1 MTIEKST
8 MIDAFSQDL
17 RYAARSLARRPLVTA
32 VTVLSLAL
40 GIGVNSALFSV
51 FDHLLLRRL
60 PVASPEQL
68 VLITSP
74 GPRPGGTSTSGAGR
88 NEAVFSYPLFRDL
101 ERLTNFGL
109 SSIVAHRDFLVN
121 LAYRGQTQHAD
132 GLLVSGAYF
141 SALGI
146 VPAAGRLLTP
156 DDDRVPD
163 GQPVAVLS
171 HAYWTSRFGARPDV
185 VGDTLTINGQPM
197 TIVGVAPDGFTGTT
211 AMESPEVFAPLAMS
225 ARLSANP
232 ERENRRNHW
241 VYVFGRLSPGV
252 SREQAESRLNVPF
265 TALIRDVEYPLMR
278 GGLASDRQRAEFQ
291 ARRLFVRDGSR
302 PRNADSGRLQMFA
315 IVLFGVTGFVLLI
328 ACANVANL
336 LLARATDRSTEI
348 ALRLSMGASSARLI
362 RLLLTE
368 ACLLG
373 VLGGAAALLVSKG
386 TLAWLI
392 TLVPVEDRA
401 TIAFVVD
408 GRVLVFTLVLGLVT
422 GLGFGLIPALYSTRR
437 TVADAIHAGAPR
449 ASGTR
454 SAMRMRTT
462 LATTQI
468 ALATALLATAGLFV
482 VSLFNLSRVEL
493 GIKTDGLMSFR
504 ISPFLN
510 GYVND
515 RFRALVDRIEDGVR
529 ALPGVTSVGESTIVL
544 LGNDGWTQNVS
555 VEGFNAAPDDDVQT
569 NSAFVSPDYFATVGV
584 PLLAGRD
591 FTRADAGTSAKVA
604 IVNEAFA
611 RKFHLDAGVIGTHL
625 ALGRGPK
632 KALDIEI
639 VGLVRDARHTAVREN
654 NPPQMFLPYRQG
666 VIGSITFYVRSTLDA
681 AQIVPAIA
689 AVVATA
695 DRNLPLENVRTMR
708 EQVWNSVTA
717 DRVLATL
724 STSFAGLA
732 TILAGIGLYAMLA
745 HIVARRVREM
755 GIRIALGAQRRDVA
769 RLIFAHVGRITLIG
783 GTVGAALAL
792 ALGRVGRSVLFGLDG
807 SAPTIV
813 GSAVVL
819 VVAVAFAA
827 GFVPARRASLVNP
840 VDALRAE

>member
-1 MTIEKST
+1 
-8 MIDAFSQDL
+8 MIDSLFQDV

-32 VTVLSLAL
+32 VTALSLAL

-51 FDHLLLRRL
+51 FDHLLLRSL

-101 ERLTNFGL
+101 ERFTNVGL
-109 SSIVAHRDFLVN
+109 SSIVAHRDFSVN
-121 LAYRGQTQHAD
+121 LAYRSQTEHGE
-132 GLLVSGAYF
+132 GLIVSGAYF
-141 SALGI
+141 STLGLI
-146 VPAAGRLLTP
+146 PAAGRMLTP

-163 GQPVAVLS
+163 GQPVVVLS
-171 HAYWTSRFGARPDV
+171 HTYWTNRFGAGPGII
-185 VGDTLTINGQPM
+185 GDTLYINGQPM

-211 AMESPEVFAPLAMS
+211 AMESPQVFAPLAMS

-241 VYVFGRLSPGV
+241 LYVFGRLSPGV
-252 SREQAESRLNVPF
+252 TRAQAESRLNVPF
-265 TALIRDVEYPLMR
+265 TALMRDVEYPLMR
-278 GGLASDRQRAEFQ
+278 SGLGSDRQRADFQ
-291 ARRLFVRDGSR
+291 ARRVLVRDGSR
-302 PRNADSGRLQMFA
+302 PRNADTGRLQTFA

-336 LLARATDRSTEI
+336 LLARATDRSTEM
-348 ALRLSMGASSARLI
+348 ALRLSMGASSVRLM

-373 VLGGAAALLVSKG
+373 VLGGVAAVVISKI
-386 TLAWLI
+386 TLAWLV

-401 TIAFVVD
+401 TIPFVVD
-408 GRVLVFTLVLGLVT
+408 GRVLVFTLLLGLVT
-422 GLGFGLIPALYSTRR
+422 GLGFGLLPALYGTRR
-437 TVADAIHAGAPR
+437 TVAGAIHAGAPR
-449 ASGTR
+449 ASTSRG
-454 SAMRMRTT
+454 AMRMRTT
-462 LATTQI
+462 LATVQI
-468 ALATALLATAGLFV
+468 ALATALLATAGLFI
-482 VSLFNLSRVEL
+482 VSLFNISRVEL
-493 GIKTDGLMSFR
+493 GIKTEGLMSFR
-504 ISPFLN
+504 LSPYLN
-510 GYVND
+510 RHTGEQS
-515 RFRALVDRIEDGVR
+515 RALLEQVEDGIR
-529 ALPGVTSVGESTIVL
+529 ALPGVTSVSESTIVL
-544 LGNDGWTQNVS
+544 LGNDGWTQNVL
-555 VEGFNAAPDDDVQT
+555 VEGFNASPDDDVQT
-569 NSAFVSPDYFATVGV
+569 NSAFIGANYFATVGV

-591 FTRADAGTSAKVA
+591 FTRADAGTSSKVA

-611 RKFHLDAGVIGTHL
+611 RKFHLDSHVVGSHL

-639 VGLVRDARHTAVREN
+639 VGLVRDARHTAVRQN

-689 AVVATA
+689 TVVARA
-695 DRNLPLENVRTMR
+695 DRNLPIENVRTMN
-708 EQVWNSVTA
+708 EQVWNSVTP

-724 STSFAGLA
+724 SSSFAGLA

-769 RLIFAHVGRITLIG
+769 RLIFTHVGRITLVG
-783 GTVGAALAL
+783 GTVGAALAI
-792 ALGRVGRSVLFGLDG
+792 ALGRAGRSVLFGLGG
-807 SAPTIV
+807 SEPAIV
-813 GSAVVL
+813 GAAVLL

-827 GFVPARRASLVNP
+827 GFAPARRASLVNP

>member
-1 MTIEKST
+1 
-8 MIDAFSQDL
+8 MIDSLFQDV

-51 FDHLLLRRL
+51 FDRLLLRRL
-60 PVASPEQL
+60 AVASPEQL

-101 ERLTNFGL
+101 ERLTGLGL
-109 SSIVAHRDFLVN
+109 SSIVAHRDFSAN
-121 LAYRGQTQHAD
+121 LAYHGQTQHGQ
-132 GLLVSGAYF
+132 GLIVSGAYF
-141 SALGI
+141 TTLGLI
-146 VPAAGRLLTP
+146 PAAGRLLTP
-156 DDDRVPD
+156 DDDRAPD

-171 HAYWTSRFGARPDV
+171 HAYWTSRFGARPGI
-185 VGDTLTINGQPM
+185 VGDTLYINGQPM

-211 AMESPEVFAPLAMS
+211 AMESPQVFAPLAMS
-225 ARLSANP
+225 ARVSANP

-241 VYVFGRLSPGV
+241 LYVFGRLSPGV

-278 GGLASDRQRAEFQ
+278 GGLASDRQRADFQ

-302 PRNADSGRLQMFA
+302 PRNAESGRLQTLA

-348 ALRLSMGASSARLI
+348 ALRLSMGASSLRLM

-373 VLGGAAALLVSKG
+373 VLGSVAAVAVSKA
-386 TLAWLI
+386 TLGRLI
-392 TLVPVEDRA
+392 TLVPVDDRA
-401 TIAFVVD
+401 TIPFVVD
-408 GRVLVFTLVLGLVT
+408 GRVLVFTLLLGLVT
-422 GLGFGLIPALYSTRR
+422 GLGFGLLPAVYGTRR

-449 ASGTR
+449 ASTSR
-454 SAMRMRTT
+454 AAMRMRTT
-462 LATTQI
+462 LATSQI
-468 ALATALLATAGLFV
+468 ALATALLATAGLFI
-482 VSLFNLSRVEL
+482 VSLVNISRVEL
-493 GIKTDGLMSFR
+493 GIKTEGLMSFR
-504 ISPFLN
+504 IEPYLN
-510 GYVND
+510 RYTND
-515 RFRALVDRIEDGVR
+515 QTRALLDQIEDGVR
-529 ALPGVTSVGESTIVL
+529 ALPGVSSVSESTIVL
-544 LGNDGWTQNVS
+544 LGNDGWQQNVS
-555 VEGFNAAPDDDVQT
+555 VEGFNPGPDDDVQT
-569 NSAFVSPDYFATVGV
+569 DSAFIGANYFATIGV

-591 FTRADAGTSAKVA
+591 FTRADAGASSKVA

-611 RKFHLDAGVIGTHL
+611 RKFHLDSRVVGAHL

-689 AVVATA
+689 TVVARA
-695 DRNLPLENVRTMR
+695 DRNLPLDNVRTMR

-717 DRVLATL
+717 ERVLATL
-724 STSFAGLA
+724 SSSFAALA

-745 HIVARRVREM
+745 HIVARRMREM

-769 RLIFAHVGRITLIG
+769 RLIFMHVGRITLIG
-783 GTVGAALAL
+783 GTVGAALAV
-792 ALGRVGRSVLFGLDG
+792 AFGRVGRSVLFGLDG
-807 SAPTIV
+807 SAPAIV
-813 GSAVVL
+813 SSAVVL

-827 GFVPARRASLVNP
+827 GFAPARRASLVNP
-840 VDALRAE
+840 VEALRAE

>member
-1 MTIEKST
+1 
-8 MIDAFSQDL
+8 MIDSLFQDL
-17 RYAARSLARRPLVTA
+17 RYAARSMARRPLITA
-32 VTVLSLAL
+32 VTALSLAL

-51 FDHLLLRRL
+51 FDHLLLRSL
-60 PVASPEQL
+60 PVPSPDQL

-74 GPRPGGTSTSGAGR
+74 GPRPGGTSTSVAGR

-101 ERLTNFGL
+101 ERLTNVGL

-121 LAYRGQTQHAD
+121 LAYRGQTQHAE

-156 DDDRVPD
+156 EDDGAPD

-171 HAYWTSRFGARPDV
+171 HAYWTNRFGANPGI
-185 VGDTLTINGQPM
+185 VGDTLYINGQPI

-211 AMESPEVFAPLAMS
+211 AMESPQVFAPLAMS

-241 VYVFGRLSPGV
+241 LYVFGRLAPGV

-278 GGLASDRQRAEFQ
+278 SGLGSDRQRADFQ
-291 ARRLFVRDGSR
+291 ARRIFVRDGSR
-302 PRNADSGRLQMFA
+302 LRNADSGRLQTLA

-336 LLARATDRSTEI
+336 LLARATDRSTEM

-362 RLLLTE
+362 RLLLLE

-373 VLGGAAALLVSKG
+373 ALGGATALLVAKG

-392 TLVPVEDRA
+392 TLVPIEDRA
-401 TIAFVVD
+401 TIPFVVD
-408 GRVLVFTLVLGLVT
+408 ARVLVFTLALGLVT
-422 GLGFGLIPALYSTRR
+422 GLGFGLIPAFYGARR

-449 ASGTR
+449 ASGTP

-504 ISPFLN
+504 LSPFLN
-510 GYVND
+510 GYGND
-515 RFRALVDRIEDGVR
+515 RFRALVDQVEDGVR

-569 NSAFVSPDYFATVGV
+569 NSAYISPDYFATVGV

-591 FTRADAGTSAKVA
+591 FTRADAGTSSKVA

-611 RKFHLDAGVIGTHL
+611 RKFHLDARVIGTHL

-632 KALDIEI
+632 KVLDIEI
-639 VGLVRDARHTAVREN
+639 VGLVRDARHTAMREN

-681 AQIVPAIA
+681 SPIVPAIA
-689 AVVATA
+689 TVVARA
-695 DRNLPLENVRTMR
+695 DRNLPLENVRTMH
-708 EQVWNSVTA
+708 EQVWNSMTA

-724 STSFAGLA
+724 SSSFAGLA

-807 SAPTIV
+807 SAPAIV
-813 GSAVVL
+813 GSAVIL

-827 GFVPARRASLVNP
+827 GFAPARRASLVNP
-840 VDALRAE
+840 VEALRAE

>member
-1 MTIEKST
+1 
-8 MIDAFSQDL
+8 MIDSFFQDL

-51 FDHLLLRRL
+51 FDHLLLRSL
-60 PVASPEQL
+60 AVASPEQL

-101 ERLTNFGL
+101 ERLTDVGL
-109 SSIVAHRDFLVN
+109 SSIVAHRDFAVN
-121 LAYRGQTQHAD
+121 LAYRGQTQHGD
-132 GLLVSGAYF
+132 GLIVSGAYF
-141 SALGI
+141 TTLGLI
-146 VPAAGRLLTP
+146 PAAGRLLTP
-156 DDDRVPD
+156 EDDRAPD
-163 GQPVAVLS
+163 GEPVVVLS
-171 HAYWTSRFGARPDV
+171 HAYWTNRFGANPGV
-185 VGDTLTINGQPM
+185 VGDTMYINSQPM

-211 AMESPEVFAPLAMS
+211 AMESPQVFTPLAMS

-241 VYVFGRLSPGV
+241 LYVFGRLSPGV
-252 SREQAESRLNVPF
+252 SRDQAETRLNVPF

-278 GGLASDRQRAEFQ
+278 SGLGSDRQRADFQ
-291 ARRLFVRDGSR
+291 GRRVFVRDGSR
-302 PRNADSGRLQMFA
+302 PRNADSGRLQTFA

-336 LLARATDRSTEI
+336 LLARATDRSTEM

-373 VLGGAAALLVSKG
+373 VLGGVAALVVSRG
-386 TLAWLI
+386 TLGWLV
-392 TLVPVEDRA
+392 TLVPVEGRA
-401 TIAFVVD
+401 TIPFVVD
-408 GRVLVFTLVLGLVT
+408 GRVLMFTLLLGLAT
-422 GLGFGLIPALYSTRR
+422 GLGFGLLPALYGTRR

-449 ASGTR
+449 ASTSRG
-454 SAMRMRTT
+454 AMRMRTT
-462 LATTQI
+462 LATSQI
-468 ALATALLATAGLFV
+468 ALATALLATAGLFI

-493 GIKTDGLMSFR
+493 GIKTEGLMSFR
-504 ISPFLN
+504 LSPYLN
-510 GYVND
+510 RHTGD
-515 RFRALVDRIEDGVR
+515 RSRALLEQVEDGIR
-529 ALPGVTSVGESTIVL
+529 ALPGVTSVSESTIVL

-555 VEGFNAAPDDDVQT
+555 VEGFDAGPDDDVQT
-569 NSAFVSPDYFATVGV
+569 NSAFIGANYFTTVGV

-591 FTRADAGTSAKVA
+591 FTRADAGPSSKVA

-611 RKFHLDAGVIGTHL
+611 RKFRLDSRVVGAHL

-632 KALDIEI
+632 NTLDIEI

-666 VIGSITFYVRSTLDA
+666 VIGSITFYVRSTLDT

-689 AVVATA
+689 TVVARA
-695 DRNLPLENVRTMR
+695 DRNLPIENVRTMR

-724 STSFAGLA
+724 SSSFAGLA

-745 HIVARRVREM
+745 HIVARRLREM

-769 RLIFAHVGRITLIG
+769 RLIFVHVGRITLVG
-783 GTVGAALAL
+783 GTIGAALAI
-792 ALGRVGRSVLFGLDG
+792 ALGRAGRSMLFGLGG
-807 SAPTIV
+807 SEPAIV
-813 GSAVVL
+813 GSAVIL
-819 VVAVAFAA
+819 VVTVAFAA
-827 GFVPARRASLVNP
+827 GFAPARRASLVNP

>member
-1 MTIEKST
+1 
-8 MIDAFSQDL
+8 MIDSFFQDI

-51 FDHLLLRRL
+51 FDHLLLRSL
-60 PVASPEQL
+60 AVASPEQL

-101 ERLTNFGL
+101 ERLTNVGL
-109 SSIVAHRDFLVN
+109 SSIVAHRDFSAN
-121 LAYRGQTQHAD
+121 LAYRGQTQHGQ
-132 GLLVSGAYF
+132 GLIVSGAYF
-141 SALGI
+141 TTLGLI
-146 VPAAGRLLTP
+146 PAAGRLLTP

-171 HAYWTSRFGARPDV
+171 HAYWTSRFGAHPGV
-185 VGDTLTINGQPM
+185 VGDTLYINGQPM

-211 AMESPEVFAPLAMS
+211 AMESPQVFTPLTMS
-225 ARLSANP
+225 DRLSATP
-232 ERENRRNHW
+232 ERESRRNHW
-241 VYVFGRLSPGV
+241 LYVFARLSPGV

-278 GGLASDRQRAEFQ
+278 GGLASDRQRADFQ

-315 IVLFGVTGFVLLI
+315 IVLFAVTGFVLLI

-336 LLARATDRSTEI
+336 LLARAIDRSTEI
-348 ALRLSMGASSARLI
+348 ALRLSMGASSVRLM

-373 VLGGAAALLVSKG
+373 GLGGVAAVAVSKA
-386 TLAWLI
+386 TLGWLV
-392 TLVPVEDRA
+392 TLVPIDDRA
-401 TIAFVVD
+401 TIPFVVD
-408 GRVLVFTLVLGLVT
+408 GRVLLFTLLLGLVT
-422 GLGFGLIPALYSTRR
+422 GLGFGLLPALYGTRR
-437 TVADAIHAGAPR
+437 TVADAIHSGAPR
-449 ASGTR
+449 ASTSGA
-454 SAMRMRTT
+454 AMRMRTT
-462 LATTQI
+462 LATSQI
-468 ALATALLATAGLFV
+468 ALATALLATAGLFI
-482 VSLFNLSRVEL
+482 VSLFNISRVEL
-493 GIKTDGLMSFR
+493 GIKTEGLMSFR

-510 GYVND
+510 GYTND
-515 RFRALVDRIEDGVR
+515 QTRALLDQVEDGVK
-529 ALPGVTSVGESTIVL
+529 ALPGVSSVGESTIVL
-544 LGNDGWTQNVS
+544 LGNDGWRQNVA
-555 VEGFNAAPDDDVQT
+555 VEGFNPGPDDDVQT
-569 NSAFVSPDYFATVGV
+569 NSAFIGANYFTTIGV

-591 FTRADAGTSAKVA
+591 FTRSDAGPSSKVA

-611 RKFHLDAGVIGTHL
+611 RKFRLDSRVVGSHL

-632 KALDIEI
+632 KTLDIEI

-654 NPPQMFLPYRQG
+654 NPPQMFLPYRQNM
-666 VIGSITFYVRSTLDA
+666 IGSITFYVRSTLDA

-689 AVVATA
+689 TVVARA
-695 DRNLPLENVRTMR
+695 DRNLPVEDVRTMR

-724 STSFAGLA
+724 SSSFAGLA
-732 TILAGIGLYAMLA
+732 TILAAIGLYAMLA

-755 GIRIALGAQRRDVA
+755 GIRIALGARGVDVQRLV
-769 RLIFAHVGRITLIG
+769 FAHVGRITLVG
-783 GTVGAALAL
+783 GVVGAALAL
-792 ALGRVGRSVLFGLDG
+792 GLGRLGRSALFGLGG
-807 SAPTIV
+807 SEPAIV
-813 GSAVVL
+813 GAAVLL
-819 VVAVAFAA
+819 VVVVAFAA
-827 GFVPARRASLVNP
+827 GLAPARRAALVNP